1 MNELMILLGLG
12 LFAIATL
19 LLVAGFLAEKE
30 EGNSHTESEVGG
42 VVIIGPLPIVFGS
55 SKKAATVAALLGL
68 LLLIFSIILTLIL
81 QGVPPYG

>member
-12 LFAIATL
+12 LFAIATV
-19 LLVAGFLAEKE
+19 LLVVGFLGERE
-30 EGNSHTESEVGG
+30 EGEPHTESEVGG

-81 QGVPPYG
+81 QGVPSYG

>member
-1 MNELMILLGLG
+1 MNELMILMGLG
-12 LFAIATL
+12 LFAIATV
-19 LLVAGFLAEKE
+19 LLVAGFLGERE
-30 EGNSHTESEVGG
+30 EGDSRTESEVGG

-68 LLLIFSIILTLIL
+68 LLLIFSIILTLIF